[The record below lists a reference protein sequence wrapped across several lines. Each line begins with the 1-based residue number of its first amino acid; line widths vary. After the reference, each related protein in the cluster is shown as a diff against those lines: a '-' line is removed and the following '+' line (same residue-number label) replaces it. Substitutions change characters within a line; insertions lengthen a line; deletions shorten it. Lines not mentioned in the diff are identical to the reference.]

1 MTYTGKVQ
9 NGVVVLDN
17 GADLAEGTT
26 VRVEPVEAAA
36 NQAPD
41 ADLFSAGRRAVAT
54 GQPDLATNLD
64 HHLYGHPKA
73 DDGRN

>member
-17 GADLAEGTT
+17 GAALADGTP
-26 VRVEPVEAAA
+26 VRVEPVES
-36 NQAPD
+36 
-41 ADLFSAGRRAVAT
+41 ADSGSDTGIFSAGHRAVAT

-64 HHLYGHPKA
+64 HHLYGHPKSN
-73 DDGRN
+73 DERK